1 MVDIPSKRL
10 IKLAPHRLNYSG
22 PVRLPDRWRYAGLE
36 ELEPHRPVDPLI
48 GTELNLSD
56 HVARYQNSRE
66 CNTRIYKELDA
77 LSYHWPWLSNHRAWV
92 ETQQWGFGDRAFHAM
107 WYLILSHL
115 GQRSSAIRCLEIG
128 VYKGQV
134 ISLWSLISQ
143 HIGVQLQI
151 SALSPFSG
159 APGTIHKNRLFRAI
173 RKRLD
178 RRFRYEIEAGNLY
191 PNRDYFADCEKIF
204 SEFDL
209 DFGKVEIFR
218 GFSTDTNIL
227 SSLGDRQFDV
237 IYIDGDHTEEI
248 ATHDVKVF
256 APKVAKGG
264 VLVMDDASLFLEMDV
279 PYRGRLG
286 SSKASELLPA
296 MGFQNI
302 LNVGHNRVFLKE

>member
-1 MVDIPSKRL
+1 MEALGPNRYVNPS
-10 IKLAPHRLNYSG
+10 
-22 PVRLPDRWRYAGLE
+22 
-36 ELEPHRPVDPLI
+36 I
-48 GTELNLSD
+48 GAELNLSD

-66 CNTRIYKELDA
+66 CNTRIYREMEA
-77 LSYHWPWLSNHRAWV
+77 TSYHWPWLSSHRAWV
-92 ETQQWGFGDRAFHAM
+92 EAQQWGFGDRAFHTM

-115 GQRSSAIRCLEIG
+115 GQRSSVIRCLEIG

-134 ISLWSLISQ
+134 ISLWSLISR
-143 HIGVQLQI
+143 HVEVQLQI

-159 APGTIHKNRLFRAI
+159 VAGVTRKNRLFRAI
-173 RKRLD
+173 RKRID
-178 RRFRYEIEAGNLY
+178 RRFRHEIEAGNLY
-191 PNRDYFADCEKIF
+191 SNRDYFADCEKIF

-209 DFGKVEIFR
+209 DFGKVEILR
-218 GFSTDTNIL
+218 GFSTDADIL
-227 SSLGDRQFDV
+227 SSLDERQFDL

-264 VLVMDDASLFLEMDV
+264 VLVMDDASLFLEMDIS
-279 PYRGRLG
+279 YRGRPG

-302 LNVGHNRVFLKE
+302 LNVGHNRVFQKQ